1 MMESDAPDSYQLW
14 RHAMKCVTT
23 VLYTTAF
30 SLLLTGCA
38 ASRYEGNKYLPNP
51 VAQDMATVFQQK
63 LQSAAHWDVIAQNEA
78 VEIASAITSSGSV
91 GFGEMSH
98 RSGFGKAYKKMLTA
112 RLLGNGVPVMD
123 AGAKYILTYEVQVV
137 KHKSRDDLPLP
148 AGIFS
153 LTTGAAYIIGQ
164 AVAHWTHPELLIIP
178 FAVAGD
184 LFLTNNR
191 DSSSSNTEVL
201 ITTELRDKNEI
212 VQSSTHAYY
221 FNEADK
227 HLYDPGKDPGKNFKV
242 TNQG

>member
-1 MMESDAPDSYQLW
+1 MMKTGTLNSYLLW
-14 RHAMKCVTT
+14 RYAMKPITT
-23 VLYTTAF
+23 ALCTTAF

-38 ASRYEGNKYLPNP
+38 SVYKGNKYLPNP

-91 GFGEMSH
+91 GFGEMPH

-112 RLLGNGVPVMD
+112 RLLGNGVRVMD
-123 AGAKYILTYEVQVV
+123 ADAKYILTYEVQVV

-178 FAVAGD
+178 FSVAGD
-184 LFLTNNR
+184 LFLANNR

-227 HLYDPGKDPGKNFKV
+227 HLYDPGKNFKV

>member
-1 MMESDAPDSYQLW
+1 
-14 RHAMKCVTT
+14 
-23 VLYTTAF
+23 
-30 SLLLTGCA
+30 
-38 ASRYEGNKYLPNP
+38 
-51 VAQDMATVFQQK
+51 MATGFEQK

-78 VEIASAITSSGSV
+78 AEIASAITSSGLTSKHDDVGKGCLTYFGCGSV

-153 LTTGAAYIIGQ
+153 LTTGVAYIIGQ
-164 AVAHWTHPELLIIP
+164 AAARWTHPELLIIP
-178 FAVAGD
+178 FSVAGD
-184 LFLTNNR
+184 LFLANNR
-191 DSSSSNTEVL
+191 DSLSSNTEVL
-201 ITTELRDKNEI
+201 ITTELRDKSEI

-227 HLYDPGKDPGKNFKV
+227 NLYDPGKNFKV

>member
-1 MMESDAPDSYQLW
+1 
-14 RHAMKCVTT
+14 MKCVTT

-38 ASRYEGNKYLPNP
+38 SVYEGNKYLPNP
-51 VAQDMATVFQQK
+51 VAQDMATGFEQK

-78 VEIASAITSSGSV
+78 AEIASAITSSGSV
-91 GFGEMSH
+91 EFGEMSH

-153 LTTGAAYIIGQ
+153 LTTGVAYIIGQ
-164 AVAHWTHPELLIIP
+164 AAARWTHPELLIIP
-178 FAVAGD
+178 FSVAGD
-184 LFLTNNR
+184 LFLANNR
-191 DSSSSNTEVL
+191 DSLSSNTEVL
-201 ITTELRDKNEI
+201 ITTELRDKSEI

-227 HLYDPGKDPGKNFKV
+227 NLYDPGKNFKV